1 MFRER
6 KLRGNAGARF
16 AALMVTSAVICLAG
30 VPAWSQTPDPMRHIE
45 GTTSG
50 PIVESPEAM
59 TVTTQIQCFCGT
71 CVNQTLHDCTCGL
84 ASQERQ
90 KVAAALAAGGT
101 PESLIAAY
109 VAEHGPQVRI
119 VPEKRGLNL
128 VGWSVPFAAAAAGLI
143 SLVLVLMGWR
153 RRGLTLDDATAAG
166 VPAGSTEAERL
177 YRDRLERELKEFDA

>member
-1 MFRER
+1 MRRER
-6 KLRGNAGARF
+6 KVRGAAGARF
-16 AALMVTSAVICLAG
+16 AALAAAALICLPG
-30 VPAWSQTPDPMRHIE
+30 RPALSQTPDPMEHRE

-59 TVTTQIQCFCGT
+59 TVTSQIQCYCGG
-71 CVNQTLHDCTCGL
+71 CVNQTLHDCTCGT
-84 ASQERQ
+84 AARERQ
-90 KVAAALAAGGT
+90 DVAAALAAGRT

-128 VGWSVPFAAAAAGLI
+128 VGWWIPFAAAAAALI
-143 SLVLVLMGWR
+143 ALLAVLMVWR
-153 RRGLTLDDATAAG
+153 RRGVALDNRTAGGGPGRSA
-166 VPAGSTEAERL
+166 EAERH